1 MLVNFAIVILVAL
14 LVSEIFVK
22 LKLPGLIGMIL
33 TGAVLGPYGIDFI
46 DLNIMEMSKDLRSFA
61 LIVILLRAG
70 LGIDRKDL
78 MQMKGPIIK
87 LSFIPVLF
95 EGLTI
100 AIVSKY
106 LFGFSFIEGGM
117 LGFAIA
123 AVSPA
128 IIVPKMLKLQERGFM
143 SENKVPTIILAGASI
158 DDVTAITFFTS
169 FLGMAVGQKI
179 NLGYQI
185 LNIPISIILG
195 VILGGVVGFI
205 LVKLFEKYM
214 IRDSKKM
221 LIVLSIAIVFN
232 QIEEILK
239 NEFNIK
245 IATLLGVMTIGYLI
259 LEKLPEVGKKL
270 SGKFNSLWVFAEL
283 ILFVMVGAVVNITLV
298 KSSFFIAV
306 LAISIGLILRGLGV
320 YVSLLKTK
328 LTTKERMFVVAS
340 FVPKA
345 TVQAAIGGVPLAMGL
360 PSGEMILAVAVIS
373 IIVTAPLGAI
383 TIDYLSKEQIGG

>member
-328 LTTKERMFVVAS
+328 LTIKERMFVVAS

>member
-1 MLVNFAIVILVAL
+1 MLVNFAVVILVAL
-14 LVSEIFVK
+14 LVSEIFSK

-33 TGAVLGPYGIDFI
+33 TGAILGPYGINFI

-70 LGIDRKDL
+70 LGIDKKDL
-78 MQMKGPIIK
+78 MQMKGTIIK
-87 LSFIPVLF
+87 LSFIPVIF
-95 EGLTI
+95 EGFTI

-106 LFGFSFIEGGM
+106 LFGFTFIEGGM
-117 LGFAIA
+117 LGFVIA

-143 SENKVPTIILAGASI
+143 AENKVPTIILAGASI
-158 DDVTAITFFTS
+158 DDVTAITFFSS
-169 FLGMAVGQKI
+169 FLGMAVGEKI

-195 VILGGVVGFI
+195 ILLGGVVGFL

-232 QIEEILK
+232 QMEEILK

-245 IATLLGVMTIGYLI
+245 IATLLGVMTIGYFI

-298 KSSFFIAV
+298 KSSFLLAI
-306 LAISIGLILRGLGV
+306 LAISVGLILRGVGV

-328 LTTKERMFVVAS
+328 LTTKERMFVVGS
-340 FVPKA
+340 FIPKA

-360 PSGEMILAVAVIS
+360 PAGEMILAVAVIS

-383 TIDYLSKEQIGG
+383 FIDLLSKER

>member
-143 SENKVPTIILAGASI
+143 SGNKVPTIILAGASI

-328 LTTKERMFVVAS
+328 LTIKERMFVVAS

>member
-14 LVSEIFVK
+14 VVSEIFVK

-87 LSFIPVLF
+87 LSFIPVIF

-100 AIVSKY
+100 AIVSRY

-143 SENKVPTIILAGASI
+143 AENKVPTIILAGASI

-185 LNIPISIILG
+185 LNIPVSIILG
-195 VILGGVVGFI
+195 IILGGVVGFI

-283 ILFVMVGAVVNITLV
+283 VLFVMVGAVVNITLV

>member
-306 LAISIGLILRGLGV
+306 L
-320 YVSLLKTK
+320 
-328 LTTKERMFVVAS
+328 
-340 FVPKA
+340 
-345 TVQAAIGGVPLAMGL
+345 
-360 PSGEMILAVAVIS
+360 
-373 IIVTAPLGAI
+373 
-383 TIDYLSKEQIGG
+383 D

>member
-1 MLVNFAIVILVAL
+1 MLVNFAIVILVGL

-46 DLNIMEMSKDLRSFA
+46 DLSIMDMSKDLRSFA

-143 SENKVPTIILAGASI
+143 AENKVPTIILAGASI

-232 QIEEILK
+232 KIEEILK

-328 LTTKERMFVVAS
+328 LTIKERMFVVAS

-383 TIDYLSKEQIGG
+383 TIDYLSKEKIGG